1 MSALPRVTLIL
12 AGSMM
17 LAASPAPSAAQEVG
31 TLPVPLVEVSAGYTL
46 LRGFDEKYPAGWYF
60 SGGGNLTDWF
70 GLVGEASGSYRS
82 EDMSITVGTGSLQI
96 SDKRQVYA
104 FMVGPRFFHKAGRVV
119 PFGQVLA
126 GVAHRRI
133 QQTETRA
140 GHTGLPAGV
149 STWNPSYSDFAL
161 QPGGGVAVYLTE
173 RVGLRVAGDYRCT
186 VVLDDGAEA
195 INELRFLAGFT
206 FHWGTR

>member
-1 MSALPRVTLIL
+1 M
-12 AGSMM
+12 AGSVM
-17 LAASPAPSAAQEVG
+17 LAASPSPSTAQEVDA
-31 TLPVPLVEVSAGYTL
+31 LPVPLVEVSAGYTL
-46 LRGFDEKYPAGWYF
+46 LRGLDEKHAAGWYF

-82 EDMSITVGTGSLQI
+82 EDISITVGPGSVQI

-104 FMVGPRFFHKAGRVV
+104 FMAGPRFFHKAGRIV

-140 GHTGLPAGV
+140 GTGLPPGV

-186 VVLDDGAEA
+186 VVLDDGAAA

-206 FHWGTR
+206 LHWGTR

>member
-1 MSALPRVTLIL
+1 MTALSRLTLIL
-12 AGSMM
+12 AGSVM
-17 LAASPAPSAAQEVG
+17 LAASPAPSAAQEVDA
-31 TLPVPLVEVSAGYTL
+31 LPIPLVEVSAGYTL
-46 LRGFDEKYPAGWYF
+46 LRGFDEKYRAGWYF
-60 SGGGNLTDWF
+60 SGAGNLTQWF
-70 GLVGEASGSYRS
+70 ALVGEASGSYRS
-82 EDMSITVGTGSLQI
+82 EDISITVGTGSLQI

-104 FMVGPRFFHKAGRVV
+104 FMAGPRFFRKAGRIV

-140 GHTGLPAGV
+140 GQTGLPPGV

-186 VVLDDGAEA
+186 VVLDDGAAA

-206 FHWGTR
+206 LHWGTR